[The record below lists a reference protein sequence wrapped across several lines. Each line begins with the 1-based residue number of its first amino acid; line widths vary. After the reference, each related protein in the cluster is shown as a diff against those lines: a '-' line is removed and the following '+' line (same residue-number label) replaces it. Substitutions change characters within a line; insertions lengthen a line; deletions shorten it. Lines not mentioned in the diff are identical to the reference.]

1 MPQDRPYRLMPGDI
15 VCHFKRE
22 TLDRPSRRWLY
33 EILHFAR
40 HSEDE
45 SLCVV
50 YRALYGTKEVWVR
63 PFAMFMEEVDRAK
76 YPDIRQEYR
85 FERFEGDLPD
95 EE

>member
-1 MPQDRPYRLMPGDI
+1 MPQDRPSRLMPGDI
-15 VCHFKRE
+15 VSHFKRE

-33 EILHFAR
+33 QILYFAR

-63 PFAMFMEEVDRAK
+63 PFDMFMEEVDRAK
-76 YPDIRQEYR
+76 YPDIRQKYR
-85 FERFEGDLPD
+85 FERFEGDIPD

>member
-1 MPQDRPYRLMPGDI
+1 MTQERAYRLMPGDI

-22 TLDRPSRRWLY
+22 ALASPGRRWLY

-45 SLCVV
+45 SLFVV

-63 PFAMFMEEVDRAK
+63 PFAMFMGEVDRAR
-76 YPDIRQEYR
+76 YPDARQKYR
-85 FERFEGDLPD
+85 FERFDAPVP